1 MDLVYGKSSVGDR
14 EAVDLLSRL
23 IDSVARFWRWWL
35 GELAGCLPNWLRV
48 AFGQRRRHL
57 RVTVSAHE
65 ARFVLDRGGGSTALG
80 RLDLGGGG
88 DAARQLVRR
97 ARPGAAR
104 VSLELPA
111 GQVLRRVVE
120 LPAAAA
126 ENLRQVLGFE
136 MDRHTPFQAAEVYFD
151 YRVVAGD
158 RRAKEIKVDLVV
170 AAKAVVDQG
179 LATLRNWDLA
189 VDRVGPAGDDGALFN
204 LLPASAGRRGAA
216 LSRRFSVAF
225 AVAAGML
232 AAVAVYLPLAHKLE
246 VLALTEAR
254 LTAARSEAVV
264 ADGLQQRVDKM
275 VARGRFVVERKR
287 SGPTVTALI
296 AEVSTL
302 LPDHTWLMQF
312 AWRADGVRL
321 SGYSARPSSLIG
333 LLEQSALL
341 SEVAFSSP
349 VTMDQRVGLERF
361 NLSAAAAGDGS

>member
-1 MDLVYGKSSVGDR
+1 MH
-14 EAVDLLSRL
+14 ARL
-23 IDSVARFWRWWL
+23 FEGVARFWRWWL
-35 GELAGCLPNWLRV
+35 GELAGCLPGWLR
-48 AFGQRRRHL
+48 AALGRRRRHL
-57 RVTVSAHE
+57 TVSVSEGE
-65 ARFVLDRGGGSTALG
+65 ARFALDRGRGSSPLG
-80 RLDLGGGG
+80 RLELGGGG
-88 DAARQLVRR
+88 DAAAARRLVRGV
-97 ARPGAAR
+97 RPGSAR

-136 MDRHTPFQAAEVYFD
+136 MDRHTPFQASEVYFD
-151 YRVVAGD
+151 YSVLAGG
-158 RRAKEIKVDLVV
+158 RRDKQIKVDLVV
-170 AAKAVVDQG
+170 ATKAVVDQG
-179 LATLRNWDLA
+179 LATLRSWDLA
-189 VDRVGPAGDDGALFN
+189 VDRVGPAGDEGARFN
-204 LLPASAGRRGAA
+204 LLPASAAPGGAA

-225 AVAAGML
+225 AVAAVVLG
-232 AAVAVYLPLAHKLE
+232 AVAIYLPLARKQE

-264 ADGLQQRVDKM
+264 ADGLKQRVDKM

-287 SGPTVTALI
+287 SRPTATALLS
-296 AEVSTL
+296 EVSAL

-341 SEVAFSSP
+341 SAVAFSSP

-361 NLSAAAAGDGS
+361 NVSAAVLPGGGS